1 MQKQVM
7 QMMDSQFQFKT
18 NYKNKMGQIV
28 KELSYLLNS
37 KDRRLS
43 IIYKKEK
50 KEKSQQKTLLIFQ
63 DKF

>member
-7 QMMDSQFQFKT
+7 QMMDSLFQFKT

>member
-7 QMMDSQFQFKT
+7 QMMDSLFQFKT
-18 NYKNKMGQIV
+18 NYKNKTGQIV

>member
-1 MQKQVM
+1 
-7 QMMDSQFQFKT
+7 MMDSLFQFKT
-18 NYKNKMGQIV
+18 NYKNKTGQIV

-50 KEKSQQKTLLIFQ
+50 KEKSQ
-63 DKF
+63 